1 MAKRALDGNK
11 FAAQKFINTHI
22 SEEAQAAAKEL
33 GESIGGK
40 VDLGQGTHIA
50 QKLADSLADKNGFV
64 AESAKKVAESFSLNS
79 QGEFQ
84 KSLLR
89 NIRAD
94 ESGATSAILA
104 EVANASPL
112 ARQNLGR
119 ILNQTTQNLTR
130 QLENLGI
137 DKNAIKTIYQDLE
150 DTTKE
155 SYEKAINGVLG
166 KIYDDNYKAILDPSA
181 WVEYKAKAES
191 KGIHIEDKFASFV
204 EKSIYNPKGTD
215 FETLNNAIKTINSYH
230 KDAIDPNFRDFVR
243 NSAERFLKDDIK
255 KGIDNIFAQNP
266 TAYNYARD
274 LFDTALNDYATM
286 KSTLKIAD
294 KLKLRDEAVSYE
306 RALENLQK
314 YASGQ
319 GSAKE
324 AELSTAIRNL
334 NKLTKSIGEENRARV
349 EVQLLNDIFQKSLY
363 EAQEL
368 AVFDSKAFFKKIDSI
383 GETSFLSPQ
392 AKEFIAIAKGFDSL
406 FQNDV
411 RLARLLA
418 PASPDKIGSSIA
430 TTIEGAVK
438 FQAVKMLFEQVV
450 RLMPQIPFLRGLNE
464 KIQGA
469 AVRHHLRSAL
479 SKSVEVSDFK
489 FQLRD
494 KIARA
499 PINTPTK
506 DLLAQILGEVEK
518 GEAKI
523 AKLSTQADEQIA
535 RTIQAEE
542 TWIRE
547 FGLSDINQSKKVEI
561 HPLIREALGKDL
573 EITPRDFEKIME
585 LGRDKYIQDIMPTLK
600 NPDYAFIDS
609 IGELIIARS
618 IDDRLFFVSVSKDYG
633 EAFRNL
639 TLSPKKDTNILKK
652 LNEAKEVIIS
662 PQTSSPSAHKAF
674 TGFLSSTNRAN
685 DDIITQTK
693 PTTQDSLFTRALQEK
708 QAQIKEAEERLAK
721 EQELAE
727 SKAKELAQLRA
738 DIISQKQ
745 AIAGLAANE
754 RVLNIGE
761 SIPMQKVENL
771 PSTSIAINE
780 NEIYPLDFVI
790 VKKQDLKPNFN
801 ASELQGR
808 TEANTHTIQ
817 DIANNFNPQK
827 ILGRGGF
834 QDLPIIRKDGAIISG
849 NHRTQ
854 GMLEFSQESR
864 AAYEKAIKEQ
874 YGITLKDD
882 ELLMRTPKN
891 LSAQDELNLAFLS
904 NKDNLD
910 NLGDK
915 ALASLG
921 KYDKAIKDIP
931 NQIQSESVDEL
942 SAKVAKLLEKDNAY
956 PDIESTNLALLSHL
970 AKNSNGRN
978 IAEVLN
984 SLSRLE
990 PTDRVKIKDMFVKNA
1005 GELHNLCNQA
1015 ASHSMQSLELRPY
1028 LLDSISATAN
1038 ALTHTRAEN
1047 FERLAKDIKALLDT
1061 TDKNGA
1067 NAMLET
1073 MPSVYKDTLGELLGA
1088 SLARF
1093 VRLENPAGSLYEVLK
1108 DAPVE
1113 IAHMI
1118 EPALFNQGGKALKDA
1133 DIYDFIEYLIRTGER
1148 SEATSGVIE
1157 MLPKLREKQLA
1168 FDTRAREIK
1177 ASKGADADAGTKTSS
1192 GSDIIADFG
1201 TNYAEFYHK
1210 PIEAFKKLQAE

>member
-1 MAKRALDGNK
+1 MCW
-11 FAAQKFINTHI
+11 IN
-22 SEEAQAAAKEL
+22 
-33 GESIGGK
+33 
-40 VDLGQGTHIA
+40 VDSSKQNPIQNPTY
-50 QKLADSLADKNGFV
+50 
-64 AESAKKVAESFSLNS
+64 
-79 QGEFQ
+79 
-84 KSLLR
+84 
-89 NIRAD
+89 
-94 ESGATSAILA
+94 
-104 EVANASPL
+104 
-112 ARQNLGR
+112 ARF
-119 ILNQTTQNLTR
+119 
-130 QLENLGI
+130 
-137 DKNAIKTIYQDLE
+137 Y
-150 DTTKE
+150 
-155 SYEKAINGVLG
+155 IN
-166 KIYDDNYKAILDPSA
+166 N
-181 WVEYKAKAES
+181 
-191 KGIHIEDKFASFV
+191 
-204 EKSIYNPKGTD
+204 
-215 FETLNNAIKTINSYH
+215 YH
-230 KDAIDPNFRDFVR
+230 KDATDPNFRDFVR
-243 NSAERFLKDDIK
+243 NSAEKFLKDDIK

-319 GSAKE
+319 GSAKQ

-349 EVQLLNDIFQKSLY
+349 EIQLLNDIFQKSLY

-383 GETSFLSPQ
+383 GESSFLSPQ
-392 AKEFIAIAKGFDSL
+392 AKEFITIAKGFDSL
-406 FQNDV
+406 FSNDV

-430 TTIEGAVK
+430 TIIEGAVK

-573 EITPRDFEKIME
+573 EITPRDFEKIIE
-585 LGRDKYIQDIMPTLK
+585 KGRDKYIKEIMPTLK

-609 IGELIIARS
+609 GGDLIVAKDLGDS
-618 IDDRLFFVSVSKDYG
+618 LFFTSVSRDYG

-639 TLSPKKDTNILKK
+639 SLSPKKENTLKNRLASAREIILEPASE
-652 LNEAKEVIIS
+652 LRES
-662 PQTSSPSAHKAF
+662 SAHKAS
-674 TGFLSSTNRAN
+674 TGVLSSTSKAS

-708 QAQIKEAEERLAK
+708 QAQIKEAEQRLAK

-727 SKAKELAQLRA
+727 SKAKELAKLHA
-738 DIISQKQ
+738 DIIAQKQ

-864 AAYEKAIKEQ
+864 AAYENAIKEQ

-942 SAKVAKLLEKDNAY
+942 SAKVAKLLEKDNTY

-1015 ASHSMQSLELRPY
+1015 ASHRIQSLELRPY

-1073 MPSVYKDTLGELLGA
+1073 MP
-1088 SLARF
+1088 
-1093 VRLENPAGSLYEVLK
+1093 
-1108 DAPVE
+1108 
-1113 IAHMI
+1113 
-1118 EPALFNQGGKALKDA
+1118 
-1133 DIYDFIEYLIRTGER
+1133 
-1148 SEATSGVIE
+1148 
-1157 MLPKLREKQLA
+1157 
-1168 FDTRAREIK
+1168 
-1177 ASKGADADAGTKTSS
+1177 
-1192 GSDIIADFG
+1192 
-1201 TNYAEFYHK
+1201 
-1210 PIEAFKKLQAE
+1210 